1 MPAGLARDDLPE
13 NALRPSVALTER
25 VKDVEVVVADAQTLH
40 EFPTA
45 EALKKIVT
53 AKHLLGVVHPYAEQL
68 QRLEGKPLALAHV
81 DGSYL
86 PRPVVHVLE
95 EEPVYAAKLF
105 QRPLRRWEILSQ
117 NGGAGGAEIVLRSR
131 QRILVRGAHKV
142 PQHVRSWNQVGIEDT
157 RHRHSNP

>member
-1 MPAGLARDDLPE
+1 MLNSSNGWKGSPSPLPMSM
-13 NALRPSVALTER
+13 LRIS
-25 VKDVEVVVADAQTLH
+25 
-40 EFPTA
+40 
-45 EALKKIVT
+45 
-53 AKHLLGVVHPYAEQL
+53 
-68 QRLEGKPLALAHV
+68 
-81 DGSYL
+81 
-86 PRPVVHVLE
+86 PRRVVHVLE

-105 QRPLRRWEILSQ
+105 QRPFRRWEILSQ

>member
-1 MPAGLARDDLPE
+1 MPAGLPRDDLPE

-25 VKDVEVVVADAQTLH
+25 VKDVEVVVADAQTLY
-40 EFPTA
+40 EFVMA
-45 EALKKIVT
+45 ETLEKIVG
-53 AKHLLGVVHPYAEQL
+53 AKHLLGVANPHAEQL
-68 QRLEGKPLALAHV
+68 QWLEGKSLALAHV

-131 QRILVRGAHKV
+131 RASLSVAPTRFRSTFVPRIR
-142 PQHVRSWNQVGIEDT
+142 
-157 RHRHSNP
+157 